1 MKKAFSALSILLV
14 IMLCSC
20 DINTVF
26 HQMMSASAF
35 SRATETLPL
44 SEKKSVYSGSASDE
58 VKTVYIT
65 VLTPQT
71 KDNTVTFEMINE
83 PEPQKLDVFHA
94 IFQEGQAGLGVVP
107 GFYGYGATEANST
120 IEVKG
125 NLEKAGLRSYKIKF
139 DENFGLWHLNNTINL
154 NKHLDDLSRV
164 KNKFYFDCVSKLDNM
179 AGFRTG
185 FVHLYI
191 KDNSGASPQNE
202 FIDYGIYTS
211 IEQPNKNWLKNHG
224 LDKNASLYKAVNF
237 TFDRRADVIKLTT
250 DSTYD
255 QKEFEKVITAEEN
268 ENNKKLIAM
277 LDDVNNTALDIN
289 SAFDK
294 HFNRKNFLTYTAL
307 NILLGNY
314 KNTSQNYYL
323 YSPKGSD
330 IWYFIPW
337 DSEDILP
344 SNEYLP
350 DKKAPSDSFY
360 NVYMYKDNLLYRRF
374 FANEDNLKALDKEI
388 KEIKNKVKSLA
399 STLSPKYNKIMSNY
413 LVKMPDLAH
422 ISNTVDLFDNYILE
436 FPNLIEQNYNKYF
449 ASRNAPYPVNML
461 GYTYENGTVTFNWE
475 PSKSFLGYPI
485 TYKLDIAREPEIKNI
500 VFSQSNIT
508 DTTFKTNLTTGIYYY
523 RITAI
528 DQKNVPQIPFNEY
541 INDLGKKYIGVSQIN
556 IK

>member
-1 MKKAFSALSILLV
+1 MKKAFVFLSILLV
-14 IMLCSC
+14 MMLSGCDTATIFNQIMAT
-20 DINTVF
+20 N
-26 HQMMSASAF
+26 AF
-35 SRATETLPL
+35 STSTEAKPL

-65 VLTPQT
+65 VLTPKT
-71 KDNTVTFEMINE
+71 KDSTLTFAMINE
-83 PEPQKLDVFHA
+83 PEPQKLDVFNA
-94 IFQEGQAGLGVVP
+94 IFQEGQDGLGVVP
-107 GFYGYGATEANST
+107 GFFGYGTTQANAT

-191 KDNSGASPQNE
+191 KDNSGASLQSE
-202 FIDYGIYTS
+202 FTDYGVYTT

-224 LDKNASLYKAVNF
+224 LDKSASLYKAVNF

-255 QKEFEKVITAEEN
+255 QKEFEKIITAEEN

-277 LDDVNNTALDIN
+277 LDDVNNIALDMN
-289 SAFDK
+289 TVFDK
-294 HFNRKNFLTYTAL
+294 HFNRDNFLTYTAL

-323 YSPKGSD
+323 YNPKGSD
-330 IWYFIPW
+330 TWYFIPW
-337 DSEDILP
+337 DCENILA
-344 SNEYLP
+344 SNQYSP
-350 DKKAPSDSFY
+350 DKNAPADSFY
-360 NVYMYKDNLLYRRF
+360 NVYMYKNNLLYRRF
-374 FANEDNLKALDKEI
+374 FANEDNLKALDKKMREV
-388 KEIKNKVKSLA
+388 KSKVKSLA
-399 STLSPKYNKIMSNY
+399 DNLCPQYNKIMAKY

-436 FPNLIEQNYNKYF
+436 FPALIEQNYNKYVS
-449 ASRNAPYPVNML
+449 SRNAPYPVTML
-461 GYTYENGTVTFNWE
+461 DYTVANGAVTLKWE

-485 TYKLDIAREPEIKNI
+485 TYKIDIARDPMLTNS
-500 VFSQSNIT
+500 VFSQANIT
-508 DTTFKTNLTTGIYYY
+508 ETTFKTNLTAGIYYY

-528 DQKNVPQIPFNEY
+528 DQKNISQIPFNEY
-541 INDLGKKYIGVSQIN
+541 ISDLGKKYIGVSKIEVR
-556 IK
+556 